1 MSRRKR
7 RPKPSEIRPGDE
19 LIAKLRKKL
28 PKQKGSYAAS
38 EALRG
43 YPAIPRM
50 LEEEESSPFS
60 VAPMPRILCQPPSR
74 TVPMPRSVL
83 SHQSESLV
91 EQVPP
96 RPKTVGAPQLE
107 DTQRAVAKP
116 PSIPQV
122 LLPEGTPKPPAEETS
137 PTLDAPICPLL
148 GSKCLHEWCEWWDG
162 ISACQLTCL
171 AVTQGHISG
180 RIQAL
185 QDWLTYR
192 LGEHP

>member
-7 RPKPSEIRPGDE
+7 RPNPSEIRPGDE
-19 LIAKLRKKL
+19 LVAKLRKKL
-28 PKQKGSYAAS
+28 PKKKGLYATP
-38 EALRG
+38 EPLRG
-43 YPAIPRM
+43 YPAIPRV
-50 LEEEESSPFS
+50 LEEEESSPSFA
-60 VAPMPRILCQPPSR
+60 APMPRILCHPPTR
-74 TVPMPRSVL
+74 AVPMPRGVSSYQPETPVK
-83 SHQSESLV
+83 
-91 EQVPP
+91 QVPP

-107 DTQRAVAKP
+107 NTQRAVAKP

-137 PTLDAPICPLL
+137 PTPDAPICPLL

-162 ISACQLTCL
+162 ISQCILPGLNAQVGQC
-171 AVTQGHISG
+171 VG
-180 RIQAL
+180 RVQAL